1 MCRASTEPGGPR
13 RCSADMRT
21 AFTRAASAVEQLQRS
36 ETTLACQTA
45 PNAGLPARRSYRRQ
59 QALSPSRAADF
70 KRCPLLY
77 RLRAIDRIPE
87 IPPAVAVRGTVVHAA
102 LEDLYKLPAAERTA
116 STAQSLIEPAWQR
129 TLAGR
134 PELAEHFPGEE
145 ADKLVND
152 AQQLISTYYQLED
165 PTKFTPKALEQ
176 RIEMQL
182 EDGTPL
188 RGFIDRVDV
197 APTGELRVVDYKTGK
212 APPEGPAESN
222 ALFQMKFYAVA
233 MWRGRGV
240 VPAKLRL
247 LFLGDGQVLDY
258 SPDEA
263 ELARF
268 EKTLSALWQGIQ
280 AARQAGEFP
289 PNPGRMCKFCNH
301 QSRCPAFGGTPPPYP
316 ERRPAAIQPAG

>member
-1 MCRASTEPGGPR
+1 MCRASSEPGGPR

-21 AFTRAASAVEQLQRS
+21 AYSRAAASVEHLERCENS
-36 ETTLACQTA
+36 LACQAA
-45 PNAGLPARRSYRRQ
+45 PTVTPRHRGSHR

-87 IPPAVAVRGTVVHAA
+87 VPPAVAVRGTVVHAA
-102 LEDLYKLPAAERTA
+102 LETLYGLPAEERTA
-116 STAQSLIEPAWQR
+116 VTARSLIEPAWQR
-129 TLAGR
+129 TLAGQ

-145 ADKLVND
+145 ADKLISE
-152 AQQLISTYYQLED
+152 AQQLISRYYQLED
-165 PTKFTPKALEQ
+165 PTKFTPEAVEH

-188 RGFIDRVDV
+188 RGFVDRIDV

-212 APPEGPAESN
+212 APAEGPAESS

-240 VPAKLRL
+240 VPSRLRL

-258 SPDEA
+258 TPDVD

-280 AARQAGEFP
+280 AARRNGEFP
-289 PNPGRMCKFCNH
+289 PNPGRMCNFCNH
-301 QSRCPAFGGTPPPYP
+301 KSRCPAFGGTPPPYP
-316 ERRPAAIQPAG
+316 ETRPPANQPGG

>member
-13 RCSADMRT
+13 RCSADMRA
-21 AFTRAASAVEQLQRS
+21 AFSRAAANVEQLER
-36 ETTLACQTA
+36 AQTA
-45 PNAGLPARRSYRRQ
+45 LSCQAAPPAGSPRAHRGARR

-70 KRCPLLY
+70 KRCALLY

-102 LEDLYKLPAAERTA
+102 LEQLYKLPAADRTA
-116 STAQSLIEPAWQR
+116 DTAQSLIAPAWQQV
-129 TLAGR
+129 LAGQ
-134 PELAEHFPGEE
+134 PELGAHFPDDQAEQLVSE
-145 ADKLVND
+145 AQKLI
-152 AQQLISTYYQLED
+152 AGYYQLED
-165 PTKFTPKALEQ
+165 PTKFTPAAVEH

-188 RGFIDRVDV
+188 RGFIDRLDV

-212 APPEGPAESN
+212 APPEGPAESS

-233 MWRGRGV
+233 MWRSRGV
-240 VPAKLRL
+240 VPTKLRL

-258 SPDEA
+258 SPDEP
-263 ELARF
+263 ELERF
-268 EKTLSALWQGIQ
+268 EKTLSALWRGIQ
-280 AARQAGEFP
+280 AARRTGDFP
-289 PNPGRMCKFCNH
+289 PNPSRMCNFCNH

-316 ERRPAAIQPAG
+316 ERLPVAAG

>member
-13 RCSADMRT
+13 RCSADMRS
-21 AFTRAASAVEQLQRS
+21 AYARASTVVEQLQRS
-36 ETTLACQTA
+36 ETALACQSA
-45 PNAGLPARRSYRRQ
+45 PIAGSTSRRGGRR

-102 LEDLYKLPAAERTA
+102 LEQLYKLPATERTA
-116 STAQSLIEPAWQR
+116 DTARSLIAPAWQQVV
-129 TLAGR
+129 AGQ
-134 PELAEHFPGEE
+134 PELAEHFPDDR
-145 ADKLVND
+145 AD
-152 AQQLISTYYQLED
+152 QLIAESQKLIDRYYQLED
-165 PTKFTPKALEQ
+165 PRRFTPEAVEH

-212 APPEGPAESN
+212 APPEGPAESS

-240 VPAKLRL
+240 VPTKLRL

-258 SPDEA
+258 SPDEP
-263 ELARF
+263 ELERF

-280 AARQAGEFP
+280 NASQTGDFP
-289 PNPGRMCKFCNH
+289 PNPGRMCRFCNH

-316 ERRPAAIQPAG
+316 GRMPSAAS